1 MKEIKVTLPDGSER
15 RYPAGTT
22 VKDVA
27 FSIGSRLGKA
37 AIAGNVNGVP
47 VDLSYPLNEDLN
59 LSIITLESPEGLEV
73 IRHSAAHIMAQAV
86 QRIYGKDVKLAIG
99 PSIENGFY
107 YDFDLQERI
116 SPEDLEKIEREMARI
131 IQEDLPFVRYD
142 LPRSEALDKLAALDE
157 SYKVELVNDL
167 QDAETVSFYEQG
179 EFVDL
184 CRGPHLPSTGY
195 LKACKLMSVAGAYW
209 RGSEKNPM
217 LQRIYGTAWA
227 KPKDLEDYLFRL
239 EEAKKRD
246 HRKLGKELD
255 LFSLSEYAPGCPFF
269 HPKGMVIINELLD
282 YWRKVHRKAGYQEI
296 RTPLIMN
303 EELWK
308 VSGHY
313 ENYRENMYFT
323 KIDDQ
328 GFAVK
333 PMNCPGGMLV
343 YMSRMRSYREFPIRT
358 AELGIVHRHELSG
371 ALHGLMRVRSFT
383 QDDAHIFM
391 MPDQIRDEIVNVIN
405 LIDEVYSVF
414 GFKYHV
420 ELSTKPENAIGSDE
434 IWEKAT
440 NALRE
445 AMEVKGLPY
454 QVNEGDGAFYGPKLD
469 FKLEDCLGREWQCGT
484 IQLDFNMPERF
495 DLTYI
500 GPDGN
505 EHRPVMIHRVVYGSL
520 ERFVGVLIEHF
531 AGAFPVWLAPVQVEV
546 IPVLESH
553 LDYAYEVEKELAEA
567 GIRAEVDFRSEKV
580 GYKIRAAQM
589 NQVPYMLI
597 VGDREA
603 EEKTVSVRERR
614 RGDLGSQKIGQ
625 FLAQIREEIA
635 AKK

>member
-1 MKEIKVTLPDGSER
+1 MNEIKVILPDGSER
-15 RYPAGTT
+15 RYAPGTT

-37 AIAGNVNGVP
+37 AIAGIVNGNL
-47 VDLSYPLNEDLN
+47 VDLTYPLSEDVN

-107 YDFDLQERI
+107 YDFDLEERI
-116 SPEDLEKIEREMARI
+116 SPEDLVKIEAEMHKI
-131 IQEDLPFVRYD
+131 VKEDLPFERYD
-142 LPRSEALDKLAALDE
+142 LPRDEALKKLEAMGE
-157 SYKVELVNDL
+157 QFKVELVNDL
-167 QDAETVSFYEQG
+167 HDAETVSFYEQG

-195 LKACKLMSVAGAYW
+195 LKAFKLMSVAGAYW

-217 LQRIYGTAWA
+217 LQRIYGTAWS
-227 KPKDLEDYLFRL
+227 KQKDLDDYLFRL

-255 LFSLSEYAPGCPFF
+255 LFSISEYAPGCPFF
-269 HPKGMVIINELLD
+269 HPKGVVIINELVEF
-282 YWRKVHRKAGYQEI
+282 WRKVHRKAGYQEI

-313 ENYRENMYFT
+313 DNYRENMYFT
-323 KIDDQ
+323 QIDEQ

-343 YMSRMRSYREFPIRT
+343 YKSKMRSYREFPIRT

-371 ALHGLMRVRSFT
+371 ALHGLMRVRAFT

-391 MPDQIRDEIVNVIN
+391 MADQIRDEIVNVIN

-420 ELSTKPENAIGSDE
+420 ELSTRPENAIGSDE

-440 NALRE
+440 AALRE
-445 AMEVKGLPY
+445 AMECKGLPY
-454 QVNEGDGAFYGPKLD
+454 VVNEGDGAFYGPKLD

-495 DLTYI
+495 DLTYV

-505 EHRPVMIHRVVYGSL
+505 EHRPVMLHRVVYGSL
-520 ERFVGVLIEHF
+520 ERFLGILIEHF
-531 AGAFPVWLAPVQVEV
+531 AGAFPVWFAPVQVEV
-546 IPVLESH
+546 IPVQENH
-553 LDYAYEVEKELAEA
+553 LDYAYDVEKRLAEA

-580 GYKIRAAQM
+580 GYKIRSAQM

-597 VGDREA
+597 VGDREV
-603 EEKTVSVRERR
+603 EEKKVSVRERR
-614 RGDLGSQKIGQ
+614 KGDMGSLPIEQFIEQICDEITQKQ
-625 FLAQIREEIA
+625 
-635 AKK
+635 